1 MLIKI
6 IGVGKIK
13 ENFYRE
19 AIAEYQKR
27 MSSYNKVEIVEVAD
41 EKAPETLSEK
51 EVDQVKTAEGE
62 RILSKI
68 KDDAFVVTLEI
79 NGKALDSIK
88 FAKLIQD
95 EMLDGFGRDMVFVI
109 GGSNGLGDN
118 VLARSNYRISFGKM
132 TYPHQL
138 MRVILMEQIY
148 RAYRIINRE
157 PYHK

>member
-13 ENFYRE
+13 EKFYRE

-51 EVDQVKTAEGE
+51 EIDQVKNAEGE
-62 RILSKI
+62 RILGKI
-68 KDDAFVVTLEI
+68 KDDAFLVTLEI

>member
-13 ENFYRE
+13 EKFYRE

-51 EVDQVKTAEGE
+51 EVDQVKNAEGE
-62 RILSKI
+62 RILGKI
-68 KDDAFVVTLEI
+68 KDDAFLVTLEI

>member
-6 IGVGKIK
+6 VAVGKIK
-13 ENFYRE
+13 EKFYKD
-19 AIAEYQKR
+19 ALAEYEKR
-27 MSSYNKVEIVEVAD
+27 MKSYNKVEIVEVAD
-41 EKAPETLSEK
+41 EKAPETLSSK
-51 EVDQVKTAEGE
+51 EVDQLKTAEGE

-68 KDDAFVVTLEI
+68 KDDSFVVTLEI

-95 EMLDGFGRDMVFVI
+95 EMLDGFGRDLVFVI
-109 GGSNGLGDN
+109 GGSNGLGEN
-118 VLARSNYRISFGKM
+118 VLKRSNYKLSFGKM

-148 RAYRIINRE
+148 RAYRIINKE

>member
-13 ENFYRE
+13 ERFYRE

-27 MSSYNKVEIVEVAD
+27 MTAYNKVEIVEVAD

-51 EVDQVKTAEGE
+51 EIDHVKTAEGE

-95 EMLDGFGRDMVFVI
+95 EMLDGFGRDIVFVI
-109 GGSNGLGDN
+109 GGSNGLGAN
-118 VLARSNYRISFGKM
+118 VLKRSNYRISFGKM

-148 RAYRIINRE
+148 RAYRIINKE

>member
-13 ENFYRE
+13 EKFYRE

-27 MSSYNKVEIVEVAD
+27 MTAYNKVEIVEVAD
-41 EKAPETLSEK
+41 EKAPESLSEK
-51 EVDQVKTAEGE
+51 EVDQVKNAEGE
-62 RILSKI
+62 RILAKI

-109 GGSNGLGDN
+109 GGSNGLGAN
-118 VLARSNYRISFGKM
+118 VLKRSNYRISFGKM

-148 RAYRIINRE
+148 RAYRIINKE

>member
-13 ENFYRE
+13 EKFYRE

-27 MSSYNKVEIVEVAD
+27 MTAYNKVEIVEVAD
-41 EKAPETLSEK
+41 EKAPESLSEK
-51 EVDQVKTAEGE
+51 EIDQVKIAEGE
-62 RILSKI
+62 RILAKI

-109 GGSNGLGDN
+109 GGSNGLGEN
-118 VLARSNYRISFGKM
+118 ILKRSNYRISFGKM

-148 RAYRIINRE
+148 RAYRIINKE

>member
-13 ENFYRE
+13 EKFYKD
-19 AIAEYQKR
+19 ALAEYEKR
-27 MSSYNKVEIVEVAD
+27 MTSYNKVEIIEVAD

-51 EVDQVKTAEGE
+51 EIDQVKGAEGE

-68 KDDAFVVTLEI
+68 KENSFVVTLEI
-79 NGKALDSIK
+79 AGKALDSIK
-88 FAKLIQD
+88 FARLIQD

-109 GGSNGLGDN
+109 GGSNGLGEN
-118 VLARSNYRISFGKM
+118 VLKRSNYRLSFGKM

-148 RAYRIINRE
+148 RAYRIINKE
-157 PYHK
+157 PYHR

>member
-1 MLIKI
+1 MKI
-6 IGVGKIK
+6 TLVTVGKIK
-13 ENFYRE
+13 EKFYKE
-19 AIAEYQKR
+19 ALAEYEKR
-27 MSSYNKVEIVEVAD
+27 MTSYNKVEIIEVAD

-51 EVDQVKTAEGE
+51 EIDQVKNAEGE

-68 KDDAFVVTLEI
+68 KDDSFVVTLEI
-79 NGKALDSIK
+79 AGKALDSIK
-88 FAKLIQD
+88 FARLIQD

-109 GGSNGLGDN
+109 GGSNGLGEN
-118 VLARSNYRISFGKM
+118 ILKRSNYRLSFGKM

-148 RAYRIINRE
+148 RAYRIINKE